1 MMMKMTRKKEEERKN
16 DGMESV
22 GLIEL
27 SSCAE
32 KVPSLA
38 VVLCLDLATRMPES
52 HTNQITQNY
61 YKFEFT
67 QSQSRF
73 FPIVPPAPLLYTFK
87 PQQTCFAN
95 NWKESLRIPL

>member
-1 MMMKMTRKKEEERKN
+1 
-16 DGMESV
+16 MESV

-27 SSCAE
+27 SSCLCVAGVAE

-67 QSQSRF
+67 QSQSHF
-73 FPIVPPAPLLYTFK
+73 FPIVPPHPCFTPSNHSRLAS
-87 PQQTCFAN
+87 QTTGKKASAYHSSSILC
-95 NWKESLRIPL
+95 